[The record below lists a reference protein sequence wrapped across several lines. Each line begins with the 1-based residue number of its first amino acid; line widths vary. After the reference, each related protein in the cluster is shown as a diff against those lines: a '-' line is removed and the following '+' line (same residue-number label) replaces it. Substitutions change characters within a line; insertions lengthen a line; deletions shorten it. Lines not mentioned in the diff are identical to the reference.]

1 MLNGCLMLK
10 WTVYGKY
17 EELLSCAVDSFVY
30 LKMNLILSN
39 ILYETDTMTIS
50 WSTLL

>member
-1 MLNGCLMLK
+1 MLNGCLMWK
-10 WTVYGKY
+10 WSVYGKV
-17 EELLSCAVDSFVY
+17 EELLSCTVDGFVY

-50 WSTLL
+50 

>member
-1 MLNGCLMLK
+1 MMNGCLMRK
-10 WTVYGKY
+10 WSVYGKV
-17 EELLSCAVDSFVY
+17 EEILSCTIDSFVC

-50 WSTLL
+50 